1 MAVPGLGGA
10 RPPEALDRR
19 RCSATG
25 YARLQASQGETVTHS
40 YPLYQAIRA
49 QCFCCQALQSFT
61 FTSATDQVVCA
72 LCLHHLGGDKAERR
86 DAEHVQL
93 WLAQYADLQE
103 VHRMGAEKA
112 AVAAAEAAAT
122 ILTLAGQLD
131 DLRGLVAGRFDRT
144 VSGELRAVLEND
156 LVRRAERRGM
166 LALRQLDWAMAVI
179 WRLGML
185 HHDDPARLGS
195 CACGRAIMACAEG
208 RVLDPQRQA
217 VSDWEKKNLA
227 LLAAGKRHGLPDD
240 HPGVAAAGA

>member
-1 MAVPGLGGA
+1 M
-10 RPPEALDRR
+10 
-19 RCSATG
+19 
-25 YARLQASQGETVTHS
+25 THS

-72 LCLHHLGGDKAERR
+72 MCLHHLGDDKAERR

-103 VHRMGAEKA
+103 VHRRGVEKA
-112 AVAAAEAAAT
+112 NLDAAEAAAT
-122 ILTLAGQLD
+122 ILTLTGQLD
-131 DLRGLVAGRFDRT
+131 ELRGLVAGRFDRT
-144 VSGELRAVLEND
+144 VSGDIRGLLEND

-185 HHDDPARLGS
+185 HHDDLAHPGS
-195 CACGRAIMACAEG
+195 CVCGRPVTACAEG
-208 RVLDPQRQA
+208 RALDPQRQA
-217 VSDWEKKNLA
+217 VRDWEKKNLA
-227 LLAAGKRHGLPDD
+227 LLAAAKRHGLPDD
-240 HPGVAAAGA
+240 HHRVAGAGA